1 LIKSILSILQKEI
14 LSEFRTRYA
23 ISTVALFILTT
34 VVMIVFSTA
43 GEKLNTQILTA
54 LLWVI
59 MFFGAM
65 TALAKSFVSE
75 EERGT
80 SLLLQII
87 SNNTSIFFG
96 KLIFNIILSIS
107 INFFAVFLMLIFFN
121 DLLIKNYSL
130 FFSVLLLSSIAIAS
144 STTLISALIAKAN
157 SKNALFPILSF
168 PILLPIILLGVELTV
183 SSINGIEFKEI
194 YKDINL
200 IISYSGLLILVSYY
214 LFDYVWKD

>member
-1 LIKSILSILQKEI
+1 
-14 LSEFRTRYA
+14 
-23 ISTVALFILTT
+23 
-34 VVMIVFSTA
+34 
-43 GEKLNTQILTA
+43 
-54 LLWVI
+54 
-59 MFFGAM
+59 
-65 TALAKSFVSE
+65 
-75 EERGT
+75 
-80 SLLLQII
+80 
-87 SNNTSIFFG
+87 
-96 KLIFNIILSIS
+96 
-107 INFFAVFLMLIFFN
+107 MLIFLN